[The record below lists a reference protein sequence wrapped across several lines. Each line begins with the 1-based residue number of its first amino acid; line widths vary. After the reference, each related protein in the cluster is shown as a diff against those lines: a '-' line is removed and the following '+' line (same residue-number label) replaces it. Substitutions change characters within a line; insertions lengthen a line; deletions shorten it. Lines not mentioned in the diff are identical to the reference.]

1 MASPDGIEQIGDS
14 PTVDRAG
21 GADGLSPHDP
31 PSSAY
36 HVLELVGSYEH
47 GAFVPDRHHDEG

>member
-1 MASPDGIEQIGDS
+1 VTSSDGFDQIGTS
-14 PTVDRAG
+14 PTVDGAG
-21 GADGLSPHDP
+21 VVDGLPPHDP

-47 GAFVPDRHHDEG
+47 GAFVPDRHLDEG